1 MNNSESFVG
10 RGNMIVMM
18 GRYSVVYI
26 IFLGDLFEL
35 SCYGLVMARLD
46 QTGDWTYIVSCRG
59 LPGATSWRR
68 WRARAFC

>member
-18 GRYSVVYI
+18 GRDSVVYI
-26 IFLGDLFEL
+26 IFLGDLFDL

-46 QTGDWTYIVSCRG
+46 QTALLFVGDWSRVE
-59 LPGATSWRR
+59 PGHI
-68 WRARAFC
+68 